1 MRDLTPIYRYAFA
14 MRRYLVLVL
23 ILGAAFFGVGIGWG
37 VWMKDKQAQQLAH
50 SVPLRV
56 LCAEKWLSNES
67 LEKFS
72 HRHNVRIQQWTY
84 ASPAEFLRQMANAD
98 GNVDVICASS
108 FLVKSLVKS
117 GWLKKMN
124 FQDLPNAKLLGVDFS
139 HLPFDREGEY
149 TVPVYWNLFGFF
161 GKGEPRTATW
171 KQISQDKK
179 MALWGEELNVLEF
192 TGRLGLDVE
201 KRLSE
206 EEDSKAGKAL
216 DEELKRFVKSSVHFI
231 KPAKDVD
238 PASLLD
244 HYEWVEM
251 PLGRVAGL
259 LAKDQSYGFWL
270 PQDGAPVE
278 MGVFAV
284 GEKAAQPE
292 LAMKL
297 INQLISSEE
306 ALGLHRRLN
315 TGVVQSSLNSEDSV
329 APLERSDALR
339 QFPLNR
345 LQFPEL
351 NLEALPRFQKIYD
364 QMVAN

>member
-1 MRDLTPIYRYAFA
+1 
-14 MRRYLVLVL
+14 
-23 ILGAAFFGVGIGWG
+23 
-37 VWMKDKQAQQLAH
+37 MKNKQAEALAH

-56 LCAEKWLSNES
+56 LCAEKWLNSET

-84 ASPAEFLRQMANAD
+84 ATPGEFLRQMANAD

-124 FQDLPNAKLLGVDFS
+124 YQELPNAKLLGVDFS

-149 TVPVYWNLFGFF
+149 TVPAYWNLFGFF
-161 GKGEPRTATW
+161 GKEDPKPMTW
-171 KQISQDKK
+171 KQIAQDKK
-179 MALWGEELNVLEF
+179 IALWGRELNVLEY
-192 TGRLGLDVE
+192 TERMGLDVE
-201 KRLSE
+201 KRLTE
-206 EEDSKAGKAL
+206 EENSKEGKAL
-216 DEELKRFVKSSVHFI
+216 DEELKHFVKSSVHFI
-231 KPAKDVD
+231 KPDEKAD
-238 PASLLD
+238 PAALLD
-244 HYEWVEM
+244 HYEWVEV
-251 PLGRVAGL
+251 PLGRVAGI

-278 MGVFAV
+278 MGVYSV
-284 GEKAAQPE
+284 GEKSAQPE

-297 INQLISSEE
+297 INVLISSEE
-306 ALGLHRRLN
+306 AAALHERLH
-315 TGVVQSSLNSEDSV
+315 TGVVQSSLNNKDGV
-329 APLERSDALR
+329 APLEKTDALR

-351 NLEALPRFQKIYD
+351 NLEAVPRFQKIYD
-364 QMVAN
+364 QVMAN